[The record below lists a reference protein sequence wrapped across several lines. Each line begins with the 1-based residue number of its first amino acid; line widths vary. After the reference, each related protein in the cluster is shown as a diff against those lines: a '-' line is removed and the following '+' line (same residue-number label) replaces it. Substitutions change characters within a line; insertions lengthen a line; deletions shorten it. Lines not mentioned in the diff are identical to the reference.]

1 MKMKRLCLTLTV
13 LFLFGHS
20 FGQAVN
26 YELEIVHFRMTGCS
40 DSDGSDGDE
49 DPTWKIW
56 GRDNDGVPSFTG
68 GTCYHDES
76 DIPITYIPGGSLA
89 IYPAQMNSNAT
100 TIQFQL
106 EAWEEDGS
114 ALVGCDNDDCV
125 FTDCPVFNSDDDHQ
139 LFSSGTYNFRDSSAC
154 EWHTITI
161 SAGCFAWSARFR
173 WEYSVF
179 DAGPLVQDACG
190 DSVVMSGSGSGEWSI
205 LSGGTGGFSSNSDPT
220 ATFGGV
226 VGNTY
231 TLQWA
236 TFPDCIT
243 PVTQDI
249 QVTLN
254 TLPDPNLSTT
264 SVVFCE
270 FSTIDFLASNGLT
283 YDWCLNSTGNIVHDD
298 TVAGAYNL
306 TNTSLNDSIVYVFV
320 TDADGCVG
328 LDSLAFT
335 VEVSPSVEIGNDTTI
350 CDGGSILL
358 DATDGVP
365 FTGYSWNTSET
376 TPTLNITAPGQYII
390 TLTHTNSCTNSDTIN
405 IGYYSPMSLALGG
418 AQVMCL
424 GDSVTI
430 DAGVGFV
437 SYLWDDLSIN
447 QTNTFFSF
455 GTYNVTVTDTNNCSI
470 SDSVVVDPDYFFYSL
485 GADTTISL
493 GAAIDLTANP
503 GISYVWNTSETTQAI
518 TVSPS
523 VDDVFTATTLL
534 ANGCYEVGTIN
545 VFVSEDLNIF
555 IPNMFSPNGD
565 GSNDAFMLYGFG
577 LAEVDF
583 RIFNRW
589 GHEVWSTTDVLEL
602 QTMGW
607 DGKSNSD
614 DQPSGTYVW
623 KMTGTTITGAPLSF
637 NGNNQG
643 TILLRR

>member
-1 MKMKRLCLTLTV
+1 MKRLCLTLTV
-13 LFLFGHS
+13 LFLFGQA

-26 YELEIVHFRMTGCS
+26 YELEIVHFRMTGCP

-125 FTDCPVFNSDDDHQ
+125 FTDCSIWNSDDDHQ

-376 TPTLNITAPGQYII
+376 TPTLNITAPGQYIV

-405 IGYYSPMSLALGG
+405 IGYYSPTNLALGG
-418 AQVMCL
+418 TQVMCL

-430 DAGVGFV
+430 DAGAGYV

-503 GISYVWNTSETTQAI
+503 GISYVWNTSETTQTI

-545 VFVSEDLNIF
+545 VFISEDLNIF

-565 GSNDAFMLYGFG
+565 GNNDAFMLYGFG

>member
-1 MKMKRLCLTLTV
+1 MKRLCLTLTV

-26 YELEIVHFRMTGCS
+26 YELEIVHFRMTGCP

-125 FTDCPVFNSDDDHQ
+125 FTDCSIWNSDDDHQ

-190 DSVVMSGSGSGEWSI
+190 DSVLMSAQGSGQWSL
-205 LSGGTGGFSSNSDPT
+205 LSGGTGGFSSNTDPT

-283 YDWCLNSTGNIVHDD
+283 YDWCLNTTGNIVHDD
-298 TVAGAYNL
+298 TAVGAYSL
-306 TNTSLNDSIVYVFV
+306 INTSLNDSIVYVFA
-320 TDADGCVG
+320 TDANGCIGV
-328 LDSLAFT
+328 DSISLN
-335 VEVSPSVEIGNDTTI
+335 VDISPIVDLGNDTTI
-350 CDGGSILL
+350 CDGANLLL
-358 DATDGVP
+358 DANDGVA
-365 FTGYSWNTSET
+365 FTSYLWNTLET
-376 TPTLNITAPGQYII
+376 GSSVTITSPGQYYV
-390 TLTHTNSCTNSDTIN
+390 TLTNTNSCSNSDTIT
-405 IGYYSPMSLALGG
+405 IGQHNPVNFNLTDEEMI
-418 AQVMCL
+418 CL
-424 GDSVTI
+424 GDSVVV
-430 DAGVGFV
+430 DAGAGYS
-437 SYLWDDLSIN
+437 SYLWDDGDTTQS
-447 QTNTFFSF
+447 NTFYSF
-455 GTYNVTVTDTNNCSI
+455 GIYTVVVTDTNNCI
-470 SDSVVVDPDYFFYSL
+470 DSDSVTISPTYFYYTIS
-485 GADTTISL
+485 ADTTISL
-493 GAAIDLTANP
+493 GASIDLTANA
-503 GISYVWNTSETTQAI
+503 GSGYLWNTGDTTQTINVAP
-518 TVSPS
+518 TANET
-523 VDDVFTATTLL
+523 FTATTLL

-545 VFVSEDLNIF
+545 VLVNEELNIF
-555 IPNMFSPNGD
+555 IPTMFSPNGD
-565 GSNDAFMLYGFG
+565 GSNDVFLLYGFG
-577 LAEVDF
+577 LQEINF

-589 GHEVWSTTDVLEL
+589 GKEIWSTTDPIEL
-602 QTMGW
+602 VTTGW
-607 DGKSNSD
+607 DGTSNGE
-614 DQPSGTYVW
+614 DQPTGTYVW
-623 KMTGTTITGAPLSF
+623 TMTGTTITGAPVTF
-637 NGNNQG
+637 NDQNKG
-643 TILLRR
+643 TLLLRR

>member
-1 MKMKRLCLTLTV
+1 MKRLCLTLTV

-89 IYPAQMNSNAT
+89 IYPTQMNSNAT

-125 FTDCPVFNSDDDHQ
+125 FTDCSIWNSDDDHQ

-503 GISYVWNTSETTQAI
+503 GISYVWNTSETTQTI

-545 VFVSEDLNIF
+545 VFISEDLNIF

-565 GSNDAFMLYGFG
+565 GNNDAFMLYGFG

>member
-89 IYPAQMNSNAT
+89 IYPTQMNSNAT

-125 FTDCPVFNSDDDHQ
+125 FTDCSIWNSDDDHQ

-405 IGYYSPMSLALGG
+405 IGYYSPTNLALGG
-418 AQVMCL
+418 TQVMCL

-430 DAGVGFV
+430 DAGAGYV

-503 GISYVWNTSETTQAI
+503 GISYVWNTSETTQTI

-545 VFVSEDLNIF
+545 VFISEDLNIF

-565 GSNDAFMLYGFG
+565 GNNDAFMLYGFG

>member
-89 IYPAQMNSNAT
+89 IYPTQMNSNAT

-125 FTDCPVFNSDDDHQ
+125 FTDCSIWNSDDDHQ

-503 GISYVWNTSETTQAI
+503 GISYVWNTSETTQTI

-545 VFVSEDLNIF
+545 VFISEDLNIF

-565 GSNDAFMLYGFG
+565 GNNDAFMLYGFG

>member
-1 MKMKRLCLTLTV
+1 MKNLYTLAIGLIAFSIANGQNINYTV
-13 LFLFGHS
+13 
-20 FGQAVN
+20 
-26 YELEIVHFRMTGCS
+26 EIENFQQTGC
-40 DSDGSDGDE
+40 DDGIGDDE
-49 DPTWKIW
+49 EPTWKAW
-56 GRDNDGVPSFTG
+56 ATDNNTVGSFGAGAWQG
-68 GTCYHDES
+68 GTCHSTD
-76 DIPITYIPGGSLA
+76 DNIPIVYVPGGSLL
-89 IYPAQMNSNAT
+89 IYSETNTDAT
-100 TIQFQL
+100 SLDLRFD
-106 EAWEEDGS
+106 AWE
-114 ALVGCDNDDCV
+114 DDCLTGSRCNYDSG
-125 FTDCPVFNSDDDHQ
+125 FPCPSGDDCREQPTFA
-139 LFSSGTYNFRDSSAC
+139 GYNFRDSTMC
-154 EWHTITI
+154 EWHTI
-161 SAGCFAWSARFR
+161 SNSQGDWVWNMRFK
-173 WEYSVF
+173 WEFTDVSS
-179 DAGPLVQDACG
+179 GPLIQETCG
-190 DSVVMSGSGSGEWSI
+190 DSLILSGQGSGQWSI
-205 LSGGTGGFSSNSDPT
+205 LTGGSGGFSNSNDPT
-220 ATFGGV
+220 ATFGGIAPS
-226 VGNTY
+226 TY

-236 TFPDCIT
+236 SFPDCIN
-243 PVTQDI
+243 PFSFDI
-249 QVTLN
+249 QVDLN
-254 TLPDPNLSTT
+254 GSPLPNIATSST
-264 SVVFCE
+264 VFCE
-270 FSTIDFLASNGLT
+270 FATLNFTAANGVT
-283 YDWCLNSTGNIVHDD
+283 YDWCLNDTANIIAND
-298 TVAGAYNL
+298 TTAGAYSL
-306 TNTSLNDSIVYVFV
+306 TNTSLNDSIVYVFA
-320 TDADGCVG
+320 TDANGCVG
-328 LDSLAFT
+328 IDSLAFT

-376 TPTLNITAPGQYII
+376 TPTLNITAPGQYIV

-405 IGYYSPMSLALGG
+405 IGYYSPMSLVLGG

-503 GISYVWNTSETTQAI
+503 GISYVWNTSETTQTI

>member
-89 IYPAQMNSNAT
+89 IYPTQMNSNAT

-125 FTDCPVFNSDDDHQ
+125 FTDCSIWNSDDDHQ

-328 LDSLAFT
+328 IDSLAFT

-405 IGYYSPMSLALGG
+405 IGYYSPTNLALGG
-418 AQVMCL
+418 TQVMCL

-430 DAGVGFV
+430 DAGAGYV

-503 GISYVWNTSETTQAI
+503 GISYVWNTSETTQTI

-545 VFVSEDLNIF
+545 VFISEDLNIF

-565 GSNDAFMLYGFG
+565 GNNDAFMLYGFG